1 MNAPTMAE
9 LVAALRER
17 MGQAVERPVGGFEA
31 RVARNVLAIIE
42 RELALGPE
50 VDQQRAD
57 MLAQFGA
64 DDEGAL
70 AARIRSGDLDHRT
83 DELRAA
89 VRSEERRVGK
99 ECRSRWSPY
108 H

>member
-89 VRSEERRVGK
+89 VRALAEQQLRIDNP
-99 ECRSRWSPY
+99 RW
-108 H
+108 